1 METREFM
8 YSSIRFL
15 FLFLHK
21 DGTAS
26 LHLSRENFRF
36 HTVTVHLFLNSC
48 FSNLCLEVSDSCFL
62 YFMSKFQS
70 LYYCF
75 CYLLRFR
82 LKRRMLKFT
91 FLETVFF
98 LLSWRKMK
106 LTHPWEEKWNRNSL
120 PGYKRLAAPA
130 PLHRSPSS
138 GYVSSLHSGSR
149 FVLSPSLSAGGR
161 PAPVSAPQTQQVGA
175 GLQGEEVWGVA
186 GAPAGPSW
194 DGDGDG
200 DGGGGKVG
208 TGPAEPACRWQV

>member
-1 METREFM
+1 METREFR

-26 LHLSRENFRF
+26 LHLSWENFRF
-36 HTVTVHLFLNSC
+36 HTVAVHLFLNSC

-70 LYYCF
+70 LYYCS

-82 LKRRMLKFT
+82 LKRRMLKLT
-91 FLETVFF
+91 SLETVFF
-98 LLSWRKMK
+98 LTSWRKMK

-120 PGYKRLAAPA
+120 PGYKSLAGPA
-130 PLHRSPSS
+130 PLDRSPRW

-149 FVLSPSLSAGGR
+149 FVLCLSLLCRRAASPCQRSSDAAGGGR
-161 PAPVSAPQTQQVGA
+161 TPGGGDVGS
-175 GLQGEEVWGVA
+175 GRCSN
-186 GAPAGPSW
+186 AGPSW
-194 DGDGDG
+194 DG

-208 TGPAEPACRWQV
+208 TGPAEPAPSWQV